1 MDFLKQ
7 MENTANKSVEYNG
20 AVTENGAIGYATSLD
35 KLVDMNFK
43 VASYRNMSEDEITSD
58 FMAAFNQDPIMTFRW
73 LFFARDVRGGL
84 GERRLFKVCLK
95 KLLQT
100 HSLLRNDL
108 MNICHLIMKF
118 GRGDDLYVIKDS
130 CVDGH
135 YVFAEFVKQTLDK
148 DIYKARLGAKGVS
161 LLAKWLASEKA
172 SSEESRRLAK
182 ETARAI
188 GMSMKKY
195 RKTLSTL
202 RRYLD
207 VVECKMS
214 ANEWGEINYSGVPSK
229 AGLTYS
235 DAFTRHDEDR
245 YKAYLDAVSKGE
257 EKINAGTLYP
267 YEIVSKYMVIELWRP
282 DVRNDLD
289 VTLEEMWKALPNTVK
304 DKRAG
309 STIVVADGSGSMMS
323 EVCGKTTALD
333 VANSLAIYFAERME
347 GPFKNKYITFSSKP
361 QFVDLSNCVSL
372 REKLVEALKHDECST
387 TNIEAV
393 FDLMLK
399 TAVGCGMEQSEMPA
413 NVLIV
418 SDMEFNGA
426 TDGRVDRS
434 LFDGIRERFE
444 AAGYKLPRLVFW
456 NVNSR
461 TCVVPIQENDAGV
474 ALVSG
479 FSQNIAEM
487 VMSGGID
494 PAQCLVNT
502 LQKERYKQ
510 VWEVARSAFGEKEE
524 EERDFWSDIASD
536 VITYF

>member
-1 MDFLKQ
+1 MDFIRD
-7 MENTANKSVEYNG
+7 MENTAKRDIKFNG
-20 AVTENGAIGYATSLD
+20 AVTENGALGYATSLD
-35 KLVDMNFK
+35 KLVDINFK
-43 VASYRNMSEDEITSD
+43 VASYRNMSEDEIISD
-58 FMAAFNQDPIMTFRW
+58 FMAAFKEDPVMAFTW

-84 GERRLFKVCLK
+84 GERRLFRVCLNAVLNHYNISK
-95 KLLQT
+95 Q
-100 HSLLRNDL
+100 DL
-108 MNICHLIMKF
+108 MSICHLILEF
-118 GRGDDLYVIKDS
+118 GRADDLYTIKS
-130 CVDGH
+130 CGMNGQF
-135 YVFAEFVKQTLDK
+135 VFCDFIDKVLRSDLQRMAEGKP
-148 DIYKARLGAKGVS
+148 VS
-161 LLAKWLASEKA
+161 LLAKWLKSETA
-172 SSEESRRLAK
+172 SSIESRVLAK
-182 ETARAI
+182 ETMYAL
-188 GMSMKKY
+188 GMSPKKY
-195 RKTLSTL
+195 RKTLSKL
-202 RRYLD
+202 RKYID
-207 VVECKMS
+207 VVECKMT
-214 ANEWGEINYSGVPSK
+214 AGEWNKIDYSKVPSK
-229 AGLTYS
+229 AGLNYS
-235 DAFTRHDEDR
+235 DAFRRHDEDR
-245 YKAYLDAVSKGE
+245 YDAYLDAVKRGK

-267 YEIVSKYMVIELWRP
+267 YEIVSKYIERGTWGFERVCAELNP
-282 DVRNDLD
+282 
-289 VTLEEMWKALPNTVK
+289 TLEEMWKALPNTVNGK
-304 DKRAG
+304 HAG

-323 EVCGKTTALD
+323 RVCGNTTALD

-347 GPFKNKYITFSSKP
+347 GPFKNKYITFSNRP
-361 QFVDLSNCVSL
+361 RFVDLSNCVSL

-487 VMSGGID
+487 VMSGEID

-502 LQKERYKQ
+502 LNKDRYDVVKD
-510 VWEVARSAFGEKEE
+510 VAQSIFGEKKD
-524 EERDFWSDIASD
+524 DFYSELTTG
-536 VITYF
+536 VVTYF